1 MIGISHIHCC
11 YGNYVTTIIIPITP
25 LSYVVFS
32 PYLVRRFFGMT
43 GISHIPH
50 CYSNLVTMATTVIHQ

>member
-1 MIGISHIHCC
+1 MIGISHIPCC
-11 YGNYVTTIIIPITP
+11 YGNVTTIIIPITP
-25 LSYVVFS
+25 LSEVVLS

-50 CYSNLVTMATTVIHQ
+50 CYSN